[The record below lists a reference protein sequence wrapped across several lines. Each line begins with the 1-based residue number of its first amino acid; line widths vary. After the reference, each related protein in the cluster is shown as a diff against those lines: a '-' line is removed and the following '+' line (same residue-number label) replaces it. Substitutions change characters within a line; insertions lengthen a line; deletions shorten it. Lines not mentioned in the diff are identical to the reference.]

1 MYKDLY
7 GKFNSVIENK
17 EEMIHE
23 SLESR
28 ILNFLINKNS
38 KIIYATHSQ
47 LAFEVDSVREVVSR
61 KLKSI
66 EKRGYI
72 KLERGKIIILKDLKE
87 ILKM

>member
-1 MYKDLY
+1 MNFYYICMKIC
-7 GKFNSVIENK
+7 IEN
-17 EEMIHE
+17 EEDMIHE

-28 ILNFLINKNS
+28 LSRLLINKNS
-38 KIIYATHSQ
+38 KIIYETHNE

-72 KLERGKIIILKDLKE
+72 LEDKNVWIFLKRRGKSY
-87 ILKM
+87 